1 MSASNRLLRT
11 LRLLTLAGLGL
22 QPCLAVAQTADPLQA
37 AERAYQEVDFETQRS
52 EATRALEAGH
62 HDRPTLAH
70 IYRLLG
76 VAHAALNSPELA
88 KQYFMKLLA
97 LDRDVALEHVLSPRL
112 RTPYM
117 EARGF
122 WDVTSARLDLELAL
136 RESSRELQIT
146 INDPLSMGTR
156 VRVTA
161 LGSPA
166 RVVAE
171 LEPGPRLVIGRQ
183 ALAPHDG
190 LPLQVE
196 LLDPHANVVAARVLR
211 PEPLATGERTSVA
224 AAPSPE
230 RGHDSTLPTLALAL
244 GGGALVALGV
254 GVSAH
259 IIRENKASEWNGSD
273 CERPGQGTREQ
284 QCGNVDDQRRSAQGV
299 ARVAY
304 ATGGALLVASVVS
317 YALSDD
323 EREPAMQVG
332 QVACGP
338 GPFAIGLRCST
349 TW

>member
-1 MSASNRLLRT
+1 MSTSNRLLRR
-11 LRLLTLAGLGL
+11 LRILTLAGFGL
-22 QPCLAVAQTADPLQA
+22 QPCLAIAQAADPLAA
-37 AERAYQEVDFETQRS
+37 AERAYREVDFETQRS

-76 VAHAALNSPELA
+76 VAHSALNSPELA
-88 KQYFMKLLA
+88 RQYFMKLLA
-97 LDRDVALEHVLSPRL
+97 IDRDVALEHVLSPRL

-136 RESSRELQIT
+136 RATPRELEIT
-146 INDPLSMGTR
+146 ITDPLSMGAR

-166 RVVAE
+166 TRVAE
-171 LEPGPRLVIGRQ
+171 LDPAPRLLIGPQ

-196 LLDPHANVVAARVLR
+196 QLDPHANVIATRVLR
-211 PEPLATGERTSVA
+211 PEPLAPSEQNSA
-224 AAPSPE
+224 AAASSPE
-230 RGHDSTLPTLALAL
+230 RAHDSPLPTLALAL

-259 IIRENKASEWNGSD
+259 IIRENKAREWNGSD

-284 QCGNVDDQRRSAQGV
+284 QCSNVDDQRRSAQGV

-317 YALSDD
+317 YALSED
-323 EREPAMQVG
+323 EREPAMRVG

-338 GPFAIGLRCST
+338 GPFAIGLHCST